1 MMRLF
6 DNIKTNSNKP
16 KLRIITLGGTETV
29 TKNMTIYECGDDIII
44 VDCGVGFPDSEMYG
58 VDVVIPDFSYLLEH
72 KEKVRGLFI
81 THGHEDHIGAVPY
94 LLQELNI
101 PVYTSKLVQGFINVK
116 LKEKKFKDIPNV
128 RFNLLNPETPE
139 VIVGNFKVSAIRINH
154 SVPASMA
161 FAIKTPQGTV
171 LHMADYKIDWT
182 PVLDK
187 PIDLGKIAMYGKEG
201 VLCLMSDCLG
211 STAEGYTKSE
221 SALGETFNEL
231 FENAHGRQIFVTTI
245 SSNISRMYQIIT
257 SAIRHGRKVV
267 FSGRSLDQNSTV
279 ARDLGYLQKE
289 DSIYVSEDDISKYR
303 QEDLLYIVAGCY
315 GQQGSSLDRLSR
327 GEHKNIRLEK
337 DALVI
342 FSADPNP
349 PGVMEDVEKVM
360 SNLTLRG
367 AEVVYSAI
375 QENLHVSGHGTRGD
389 LITVASVVRPLYFVP
404 LGGTINKMRAY
415 RNMVKSL
422 GFDEDNVFELLEGES
437 IVFDGGFAQK
447 GDKVSVKPVYL
458 DGNMSDSLSPV
469 VIKDREVLSTDGVF
483 VVILPISKEN
493 KTLAARIEIVTRG
506 FIYVKESRALIGKS
520 TDVVNKVLDKYQG
533 KVGDWNEVKF
543 NIEKSVEKFLA
554 KETGRKPLVIV
565 TSVNV

>member
-1 MMRLF
+1 MIRLF
-6 DNIKTNSNKP
+6 DNIKTSDNKL

-29 TKNMTIYECGDDIII
+29 TKNMTVYECGDDIII

-58 VDVVIPDFSYLLEH
+58 VDVVIPDFSYLLEN

-116 LKEKKFKDIPNV
+116 LKEKRFKDIQNV
-128 RFNLLNPETPE
+128 RFNLLNPETTE
-139 VIVGNFKVSAIRINH
+139 VVVGNFKVSAIRINH

-161 FAIKTPQGTV
+161 FAINTPQGTV